1 MQQDGKLQFFQFT
14 TTPAPTTT
22 TVTVTVNRALNNTEI
37 VTYTNETCVEDF
49 RHNESLTYNVTEML
63 SPGDE
68 TLYNV
73 TMTLAPGDWTNYT
86 ATLRVQKF

>member
-1 MQQDGKLQFFQFT
+1 
-14 TTPAPTTT
+14 
-22 TVTVTVNRALNNTEI
+22 
-37 VTYTNETCVEDF
+37 
-49 RHNESLTYNVTEML
+49 ML